1 MQIRQVKEKTCAHDD
16 QTNKFSIV
24 IADTSET
31 GGEQGAQER
40 PVLFTHLPRCDKTIR
55 KRA

>member
-31 GGEQGAQER
+31 GGEQGVQES
-40 PVLFTHLPRCDKTIR
+40 PCTVHTPASL
-55 KRA
+55 